1 VFRNAAIFTRPR
13 NLSPSCADTFGEWPK
28 PDRPWHTPSNAPAAK
43 RVAAAWLLNYH
54 TLMYDERKSHDFSRQ
69 RRADGRA
76 LTRQRL
82 CLAAIEEIAAKG
94 VAGISIERISERAG
108 LTRGAFYYNYDSKY
122 SLLADVLFVVS
133 EDEIN
138 LWINIIEDVENLDTL
153 FSRIRDN
160 VDKFFDE
167 KGLLLVEL
175 EMAARR
181 SSEFAAYFR
190 DSERKVQ
197 MACEG
202 LVAALARKVGI
213 AIDIGLSA
221 TMVSSMASGLALG
234 GPRSD
239 GITRGTIMI
248 TFLKLLLKT

>member
-1 VFRNAAIFTRPR
+1 
-13 NLSPSCADTFGEWPK
+13 
-28 PDRPWHTPSNAPAAK
+28 
-43 RVAAAWLLNYH
+43 
-54 TLMYDERKSHDFSRQ
+54 MYDAIKPHDSGHR
-69 RRADGRA
+69 RRAEGRA

-82 CLAAIEEIAAKG
+82 CSAAIEEIAERG

-122 SLLADVLFVVS
+122 SLLSDVLFVVS
-133 EDEIN
+133 DDEIN
-138 LWINIIEDVENLDTL
+138 SWIKLIEDVEDLGTL
-153 FSRIRDN
+153 FSLIRDN

-181 SSEFAAYFR
+181 SEEFAAYFR

-197 MACEG
+197 VACEG
-202 LVAALARKVGI
+202 LVATLARKVGI
-213 AIDIGLSA
+213 TIDVGLSA

-234 GPRSD
+234 GPRSE
-239 GITRGTIMI
+239 GVTRGTIMI
-248 TFLKLLLKT
+248 TFLKLLLET